1 MSFLGWFISR
11 RFMGSSASALT
22 KRRRFYKIMLS
33 KRLGSKRPGGVGQA
47 EAVEVVVDVVAE
59 ERQGKNL
66 YKVTLD
72 GRMLKTQAGNVLQIE
87 SEPLALAIAE
97 EWASQDQHLQ
107 MGHMRLTGLAFTAQ
121 DNPLHLTRESITS
134 KLLEYLHCDTVL
146 FWNNETEKLSRYQ
159 EQYWK
164 PVIKIANEGLGTSLT
179 PSTNLLD
186 SEVISAKDSRIVEK
200 WLMSHN
206 FWALTGLQYAVE
218 SLKSVLLPYS
228 MVTFKLQA
236 EEAVHHAMLEQ
247 KTQSETWGSVE
258 WAHGMEEEELKTRVA
273 ASVLFVYFNSN
284 AVTKRTP

>member
-22 KRRRFYKIMLS
+22 KRRRFYK
-33 KRLGSKRPGGVGQA
+33 
-47 EAVEVVVDVVAE
+47 VVDVVAE

>member
-1 MSFLGWFISR
+1 
-11 RFMGSSASALT
+11 
-22 KRRRFYKIMLS
+22 MLS

-107 MGHMRLTGLAFTAQ
+107 MGHMRLT
-121 DNPLHLTRESITS
+121 
-134 KLLEYLHCDTVL
+134 
-146 FWNNETEKLSRYQ
+146 
-159 EQYWK
+159 
-164 PVIKIANEGLGTSLT
+164 
-179 PSTNLLD
+179 D